1 MDRESVKRHQR
12 SLINKLRMPI
22 VGSVVIVLLIMGLV
36 LILIGRQALRQQIFR
51 VQRKT
56 AEEIALS
63 ISSYLEGTK
72 EDLATL
78 AQVQDWSKLSREEK
92 KRTLE
97 RFWLERQETYE
108 EITFLDRAGLEIAK
122 ISRFH
127 TYLPEE
133 LGSQANIPAFQRA
146 VAGEKFLAEE
156 LTISPYSGLPVIEM
170 AVPVPDPNSSN
181 SIGVLLAKA
190 NIGQMWESVAEVE
203 VGETGYVYVINRT
216 GRMLAHSDLKRY
228 LELRDEKLSD
238 VSAVQRVRFG
248 LEETAASQYEGLNGD
263 SVVGAFA
270 PIEDTYWFTIV
281 ELPTNEA
288 YVTTQRMV
296 VSWLGLMIVTVLAI
310 SGLASWLPQ
319 RIVRQ
324 PLAELQEGAV
334 RLSRGDLE
342 HRITLHTRDELET
355 LGNAFNEM
363 ASHLQELYAGL
374 EQKVADRTR
383 ELEKHATQLEAAAE
397 VVRETVAIHDIDQ
410 LLDETVYLIP
420 EQFGFYHAGI
430 FLLDDFKKYAV
441 LKAASSEGGQRMLE
455 RGHKLEVG
463 QVGIVGYVAGSGEP
477 RIALDV
483 GEDAVYFDNP
493 DMPETRSEMALPL
506 KVSGEIIGVLD
517 VQSTEAEAFTD
528 EDVAVLQAMAD
539 QVALAIENARLVSEL
554 ERTVRELEIAQ
565 GHYVEEAW
573 QIIAQDTT
581 RVPGYRY
588 RHSGLEA
595 VVDQPAEAIQALQEG
610 RPIITAEPSEGD
622 GQDSRAGLA
631 VPIKLRDQTMGV
643 LNLRLESEPTSEDVE
658 MIEDIA
664 SRLALALE
672 NVRLL
677 EESQRRAVREQT
689 LGRVTA
695 RFTRSL
701 DIDTV
706 LQTAVRELGQLLE
719 MDEVSVYVEN
729 PKEDADRTQN
739 NPAS

>member
-1 MDRESVKRHQR
+1 MDRESMKQHQR
-12 SLINKLRMPI
+12 SLINKLRLPI

-63 ISSYLEGTK
+63 ISSYLDVTK

-78 AQVQDWSKLSREEK
+78 AQVQDWSKLNREEK
-92 KRTLE
+92 KQTLE
-97 RFWLERQETYE
+97 RFWLERQDTYE

-122 ISRFH
+122 ISRFY
-127 TYLPEE
+127 TYLPGE

-156 LTISPYSGLPVIEM
+156 LTISPYSGLPVIEI
-170 AVPVPDPNSSN
+170 AVPVPDPNSKN

-190 NIGQMWESVAEVE
+190 NIGQMWKSVAEVE

-310 SGLASWLPQ
+310 GGLTSWLPQ

-383 ELEKHATQLEAAAE
+383 ELQKHATQLEAAAE

-420 EQFGFYHAGI
+420 EQFGFYHAGV
-430 FLLDDFKKYAV
+430 FLLDDVKKYAV
-441 LKAASSEGGQRMLE
+441 LKAASSEGGRRMLE

-506 KVSGEIIGVLD
+506 KFSGEIIGVLD

-539 QVALAIENARLVSEL
+539 QVALAIENAHLVSEL

-581 RVPGYRY
+581 RAPGYRY
-588 RHSGLEA
+588 RHSGLET

-610 RPIITAEPSEGD
+610 RPVITAEPSEGD
-622 GQDSRAGLA
+622 DQDSRAGLA

-706 LQTAVRELGQLLE
+706 LQTAVQELGQLLE

>member
-1 MDRESVKRHQR
+1 MDRESMKRHQR
-12 SLINKLRMPI
+12 SLINKLRLPI

-63 ISSYLEGTK
+63 ISSYLDVTK

-78 AQVQDWSKLSREEK
+78 AQVQDWSKLNREEK
-92 KRTLE
+92 KQTLE
-97 RFWLERQETYE
+97 RFWLERQDTYE

-122 ISRFH
+122 ISRFY
-127 TYLPEE
+127 TYLPGE

-170 AVPVPDPNSSN
+170 AVPVPDPNSKN

-190 NIGQMWESVAEVE
+190 NIGQMWKSVAEVE

-310 SGLASWLPQ
+310 GGLTSWLPQ

-383 ELEKHATQLEAAAE
+383 ELQKHATQLEAAAE

-420 EQFGFYHAGI
+420 EQFGFYHAGV
-430 FLLDDFKKYAV
+430 FLLDDVKKYAV
-441 LKAASSEGGQRMLE
+441 LKAASSEGGRRMLE

-506 KVSGEIIGVLD
+506 KFSGEIIGVLD

-539 QVALAIENARLVSEL
+539 QVALAIENAHLVSEL

-581 RVPGYRY
+581 RAPGYRY
-588 RHSGLEA
+588 RHSGLET

-610 RPIITAEPSEGD
+610 RPVITAEPSEGD
-622 GQDSRAGLA
+622 DQDSRAGLA

-706 LQTAVRELGQLLE
+706 LQTAVQELGQLLE

>member
-1 MDRESVKRHQR
+1 MDRESMKRHQR
-12 SLINKLRMPI
+12 SLINKLRLPI

-63 ISSYLEGTK
+63 ISSYLDVTK

-78 AQVQDWSKLSREEK
+78 AQVQDWSKLNREEK
-92 KRTLE
+92 KQTLE
-97 RFWLERQETYE
+97 RFWLERQDTYE

-122 ISRFH
+122 ISRFY
-127 TYLPEE
+127 TYLPGE

-170 AVPVPDPNSSN
+170 AVPVPDPNSKN

-190 NIGQMWESVAEVE
+190 NIGQMWKSVAEVE

-310 SGLASWLPQ
+310 GGLTSWLPQ

-383 ELEKHATQLEAAAE
+383 ELQKHATQLEAAAE

-420 EQFGFYHAGI
+420 EQFGFYHAGV
-430 FLLDDFKKYAV
+430 FLLDDVKKYAV
-441 LKAASSEGGQRMLE
+441 LKAASSEGGRRMLE

-539 QVALAIENARLVSEL
+539 QVALAIENAHLVSEL

-581 RVPGYRY
+581 RAPGYRY
-588 RHSGLEA
+588 RHSGLET

-610 RPIITAEPSEGD
+610 RPVITAEPSEGD
-622 GQDSRAGLA
+622 DQDSRAGLA

-706 LQTAVRELGQLLE
+706 LQTAVQELGQLLE

>member
-12 SLINKLRMPI
+12 SLINKLRLPI

-51 VQRKT
+51 VQQKT

-72 EDLATL
+72 DDLVTL
-78 AQVQDWSKLSREEK
+78 AQVQDWSKLSREGK
-92 KRTLE
+92 KQTLE
-97 RFWLERQETYE
+97 RFLIERQETYE

-170 AVPVPDPNSSN
+170 AVPVPDPNSRN

-238 VSAVQRVRFG
+238 VSAVQRVRFS

-270 PIEDTYWFTIV
+270 PVENTYWFTIV

-310 SGLASWLPQ
+310 GGLASWLPQ

-420 EQFGFYHAGI
+420 EQFGFYHAGV
-430 FLLDDFKKYAV
+430 FLLDDVKKYAV
-441 LKAASSEGGQRMLE
+441 LKAASSEGGRRMLE

-506 KVSGEIIGVLD
+506 KASGEIIGVLD

-581 RVPGYRY
+581 RAPGYRY
-588 RHSGLEA
+588 RHSGLET

-610 RPIITAEPSEGD
+610 RPIITAEPNEGD

-677 EESQRRAVREQT
+677 EESQRRAIREQT

-729 PKEDADRTQN
+729 PKEAVDRTQD
-739 NPAS
+739 NPVS